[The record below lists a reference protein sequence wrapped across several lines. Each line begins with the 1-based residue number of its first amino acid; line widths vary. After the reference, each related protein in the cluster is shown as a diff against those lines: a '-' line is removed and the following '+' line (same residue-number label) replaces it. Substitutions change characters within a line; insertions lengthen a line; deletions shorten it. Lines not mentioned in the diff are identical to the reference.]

1 MADLRPELFAQP
13 DFLLAPEH
21 MLLKTGC
28 ESGQAVVVR
37 QGTIEALGPRD
48 LVCAGNPDLPVCD
61 LPGHVVMPGFID
73 AHHHLT
79 QSFGKALAFG
89 EPSEI
94 FRRIWVPLEG
104 SLDGEGVY
112 LSSKLAALESL
123 RGGFTTVVDA
133 GTRSEADV
141 ASVARA
147 TQEAGLRCVLGLICN
162 DAGPAAGGR
171 DMETILRAAEAHLAR
186 WPANSLVHPSLAIS
200 IPEVATDAM
209 LHRVSH

>member
-1 MADLRPELFAQP
+1 MADLEPRAFSQP

-21 MLLKTGC
+21 LLLK
-28 ESGQAVVVR
+28 SGSERGHAVAVR
-37 QGTIEALGPRD
+37 GGVISDVGSRD
-48 LVCAGNPDLPVCD
+48 DVCARNKDLPAHD

-94 FRRIWVPLEG
+94 FRRIWVPLE
-104 SLDGEGVY
+104 SHLDERAVY
-112 LSSKLAALESL
+112 LASKLAALEAL

-141 ASVARA
+141 AAVGRA
-147 TQEAGLRCVLGLICN
+147 TGEAGLRCVLGFICN
-162 DAGPAAGGR
+162 DSGPAAGR
-171 DMETILRAAEAHLAR
+171 DKGEILRAAEAHLGR
-186 WPANSLVHPSLAIS
+186 WAPDSLVHPSLAIS

-209 LHRVSH
+209 LH